1 MSFGG
6 APSVAP
12 APAPKPLPA
21 APRPEAPKAVTA
33 QIIETQKQKRRKGYQ
48 STILTGALGFGGGAL
63 GFGGGASESPTSK
76 KRLLGE

>member
-1 MSFGG
+1 MSFG

-21 APRPEAPKAVTA
+21 APTAADTATA

-48 STILTGALGFGGGAL
+48 STILTGALGFGGGA
-63 GFGGGASESPTSK
+63 SESTTSK

>member
-1 MSFGG
+1 MSFGS
-6 APSVAP
+6 PSVAP

-21 APRPEAPKAVTA
+21 APRPEAPQAVTA

-48 STILTGALGFGGGAL
+48 STILTGSLGFAGGS
-63 GFGGGASESPTSK
+63 SESPTSK

>member
-1 MSFGG
+1 MSFGT
-6 APSVAP
+6 PSVAP

-21 APRPEAPKAVTA
+21 APTAADTATA

-48 STILTGALGFGGGAL
+48 STILTGVLGSVGGS
-63 GFGGGASESPTSK
+63 SESPTSK

>member
-1 MSFGG
+1 MSFGT
-6 APSVAP
+6 PSVAP

-21 APRPEAPKAVTA
+21 APTAADTATA

-48 STILTGALGFGGGAL
+48 STILTGALGSSSYD
-63 GFGGGASESPTSK
+63 ASQSPTSK

>member
-1 MSFGG
+1 MSFGT
-6 APSVAP
+6 PSVAP

-21 APRPEAPKAVTA
+21 APTAADTATA

-48 STILTGALGFGGGAL
+48 STILTGALGSVGGS
-63 GFGGGASESPTSK
+63 SESPTSK

>member
-6 APSVAP
+6 PSVAP

-21 APRPEAPKAVTA
+21 APTAADTATA
-33 QIIETQKQKRRKGYQ
+33 QIVETQKQKRRKGYQ
-48 STILTGALGFGGGAL
+48 STILTGALGFGGGS
-63 GFGGGASESPTSK
+63 SESPTSK

>member
-1 MSFGG
+1 MSFGS
-6 APSVAP
+6 PSVAPAP

-21 APRPEAPKAVTA
+21 APTAADTATA

-48 STILTGALGFGGGAL
+48 STILTGALGSTSYD
-63 GFGGGASESPTSK
+63 ASQAPTSK

>member
-1 MSFGG
+1 MSFG

-21 APRPEAPKAVTA
+21 APTAADTATA

-48 STILTGALGFGGGAL
+48 STILTGALGFGGG
-63 GFGGGASESPTSK
+63 GGSSESPTSK